1 MVLAGDS
8 VHTPANFVDDMTEAS
23 ERKASCETASTDLR
37 VIWIR
42 VLPSGN
48 FTIFHI
54 AIENDPVE
62 IVDLPIENGDVP

>member
-1 MVLAGDS
+1 MTAARWS
-8 VHTPANFVDDMTEAS
+8 PETVD
-23 ERKASCETASTDLR
+23 ETIEKSQQFILFRALNVDLL
-37 VIWIR
+37 
-42 VLPSGN
+42 LPSGN